1 MLQSATL
8 TGRPAAR
15 RRAHKPLTLALILL
29 ALVVVLLASASASP
43 AGSAR
48 PGKPTAKT
56 PKGIIVTTT
65 PTFTWGKVKG
75 AVRYE
80 LRVYEGDTQRIKKID
95 IKTLSYTSNLDLTE
109 NVDHTW
115 KVRAG
120 NAGGAGP
127 WSKSLAFRV
136 APDSLKAITD
146 FRFAQPYAVADI
158 DETRHTIDVIVPA
171 GTDPSALVATF
182 VTSGAAVA
190 AFGAPQVSGVTPNDF
205 AFPVLYTVTA
215 RDGSTQDYVVAAFA
229 LEIGDLYRGG
239 IVSCILQA
247 GDPGFVAG
255 ETHGLIAAVADQSAG
270 TPGVIWS
277 TIGSVPAG
285 GSQIRPAGP
294 GQTIGTG
301 QSNTT
306 AIVCQTA
313 TIDGQYV
320 ECTGGAAYLCDRLS
334 EGGYDDWF
342 LPSKDELNKL
352 YLNRDVVGGY
362 APADYWSSSDNYE
375 LGLNSA
381 TAAWSQHFGTGV
393 QGHWGKYFL
402 YRVRAVRV
410 F

>member
-8 TGRPAAR
+8 TGKPAAR
-15 RRAHKPLTLALILL
+15 RRTRKPFGLAPILLTLVA
-29 ALVVVLLASASASP
+29 VLLAGASDSL
-43 AGSAR
+43 AGNAK
-48 PGKPTAKT
+48 PGKPTAET
-56 PKGIIVTTT
+56 PVGIIATTT
-65 PTFTWGKVKG
+65 PTFTWGRVKG
-75 AVRYE
+75 AVKYE
-80 LRVYEGDTQRIKKID
+80 LRVYEGKTQRIKKID
-95 IKTLSYTSNLDLTE
+95 IKTLSYTSHLDLTE

-115 KVRAG
+115 KVRAS
-120 NAGGAGP
+120 NVRGAGS

-146 FRFAQPYAVADI
+146 FHFAQPYAVGDI

-171 GTDPSALVATF
+171 GTDLSALIATF
-182 VTSGAAVA
+182 VTSGASVA
-190 AFGAPQVSGVTPNDF
+190 AFGAPQVSGVTANDF
-205 AFPVLYTVTA
+205 AFPLLYTVTA
-215 RDGSTQDYVVAAFA
+215 RDGSTQDYVVAALT

-239 IVSCILQA
+239 IVAYILQA

-255 ETHGLIAAVADQSAG
+255 ETHGLIAAVTDQSAG

-277 TIGSVPAG
+277 TIGSVPQG

-294 GQTIGTG
+294 GQTMGTG

-306 AIVCQTA
+306 SIVNQTA

-320 ECTGGAAYLCDRLS
+320 ECTGGAAYLCNRLS

-342 LPSKDELNKL
+342 LPSKDELNKV
-352 YLNRDVVGGY
+352 YLSQDVVGGY
-362 APADYWSSSDNYE
+362 APVDYWSSSDNYE
-375 LGLNSA
+375 LELDSS
-381 TAAWSQHFGTGV
+381 TAAWSQNFGTGV